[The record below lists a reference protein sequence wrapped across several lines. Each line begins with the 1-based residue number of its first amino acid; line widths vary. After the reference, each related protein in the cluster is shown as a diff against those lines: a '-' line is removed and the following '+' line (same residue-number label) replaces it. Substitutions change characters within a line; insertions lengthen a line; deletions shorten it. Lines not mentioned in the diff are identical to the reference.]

1 MTLVR
6 WNPIRDL
13 ASMEIERLE
22 RMLGGAFDRD
32 GAAPAVTQSWMP
44 AVDVYEDGNG
54 EVVLKAEL
62 PGVRRDDIKVSMEG
76 QTLMLEAERH
86 LDTDVLR
93 DRYHR
98 IERGYGLFRRTFT
111 LDAVPQRVFAVVA
124 ADNDFTRHVNGKQA
138 GAGKDWVVQSDPS
151 SGSR

>member
-13 ASMEIERLE
+13 AGMEIERLE
-22 RMLGGAFDRD
+22 RMFGFDRE
-32 GAAPAVTQSWMP
+32 GFGPAVTQSWMP

-62 PGVRRDDIKVSMEG
+62 PAVKRDDIKVSMEG
-76 QTLMLEAERH
+76 QTLTIEAERH
-86 LDTDVLR
+86 LDTEVQR

-111 LDAVPQRVFAVVA
+111 LPATVDASRIA
-124 ADNDFTRHVNGKQA
+124 AEYQDGLLTVRLPRREETKPRQIEVK
-138 GAGKDWVVQSDPS
+138 
-151 SGSR
+151 